1 MVINFDKM
9 TEQILPEFFGGMKQM
24 HTRMYTDDANRI
36 FTASL
41 PPGASIGEHMHDGTS
56 EIIYILKGSGR
67 GSVDGN
73 EAAMKPGMCQYCMS
87 GHTHGLVNTGDEPL
101 EFFAVVA
108 KQQL

>member
-1 MVINFDKM
+1 MVINLDEI
-9 TEQILPEFFGGMKQM
+9 TEQILPEFFGGMKEM
-24 HTRMYTDDANRI
+24 HTHMYTDEANRI

-56 EIIYILKGSGR
+56 EIIYILRGNGT
-67 GSVDGN
+67 GSVDGSKT
-73 EAAMKPGMCQYCMS
+73 AMKPGMCQYCRD
-87 GHTHGLVNTGDEPL
+87 GHTHSLVNTGDGPL